1 MVLEQ
6 RWTQVSPEQYAA
18 ESKLV
23 GDGPKF
29 ASADA
34 IHAAGGSPGEVLALL
49 EAERA
54 ARPDEPLWKGV
65 AGMSV
70 ADRSVRMELRPA
82 VEPQLRAVDG
92 ADVSVSCHLYHPP
105 DGYETR
111 ESR

>member
-6 RWTQVSPEQYAA
+6 RWTTVSAEQYEREA
-18 ESKLV
+18 KLV
-23 GDGPKF
+23 HDGPAF

-49 EAERA
+49 EDERA

-70 ADRSVRMELRPA
+70 AGRSVALQMRPA
-82 VEPQLRAVDG
+82 VEPHLQPVQDS
-92 ADVSVSCHLYHPP
+92 DVQVSCHLYHPP
-105 DGYETR
+105 TDPGAR
-111 ESR
+111 Q